1 MSSDRDPV
9 EAAADGARDL
19 HGIATW
25 APRSAADRALALA
38 YAVLHAGARIG
49 VVVAAFS
56 ILASIGG
63 VAAVADPR
71 TAALA
76 VLSAVPAVGLAAYV
90 WYTDVTTEP
99 LWLLVG
105 TFLLGAITA
114 AFAARLNSGLEP
126 YVAGLGTLTPVLFYF
141 LIVGPV
147 EETVKLLAVRLL
159 PYGSDHFST
168 VLDGAVYGA
177 MAGMGFA
184 FIENAIYIRRSLAVA
199 ELEMGLSMVAAGS
212 AITATRAIAGPGH
225 VIYSAF
231 AGYYLGLA
239 KFTPEHRGPLVLK
252 GVLIAAFVHGLYN
265 ATIGLGPAIVGAVTG
280 LSGLGSFLLYVA
292 VFDGVWGLLLFR
304 KLERY
309 RAAYHAVGVE
319 DNRRSTPPGQTR
331 SDDGEES
338 RGPSSADRT
347 QSDDVDAAAARSR
360 FQFGN
365 GE

>member
-1 MSSDRDPV
+1 MSNERDPV
-9 EAAADGARDL
+9 EAANDGELDL

-25 APRSAADRALALA
+25 APRSAADRALTAA
-38 YAVLHAGARIG
+38 YAVLHVLARIG
-49 VVVAAFS
+49 VVAVAVS

-71 TAALA
+71 TSALA
-76 VLSAVPAVGLAAYV
+76 LLSAIPAVGLAAYV

-99 LWLLVG
+99 LHLLVG

-114 AFAARLNSGLEP
+114 AFAARLNTDLRP
-126 YVAGLGTLTPVLFYF
+126 YVAGLGTLTPVLYYF
-141 LIVGPV
+141 LVVGPV
-147 EETVKLLAVRLL
+147 EEAVKMLAVRLL

-184 FIENAIYIRRSLAVA
+184 FIENAIYIQRSLPVA
-199 ELEMGLSMVAAGS
+199 ELEFGLSMVAAGS
-212 AITATRAIAGPGH
+212 GITATRAIAGPGH

-252 GVLIAAFVHGLYN
+252 GVLLAAFVHGLYN
-265 ATIGLGPAIVGAVTG
+265 ATIGLGQSVVGAVTG
-280 LSGLGSFLLYVA
+280 LSGLGAFLAYV
-292 VFDGVWGLLLFR
+292 VIFDGVWGLLLLR

-309 RAAYHAVGVE
+309 RAAYHDVG
-319 DNRRSTPPGQTR
+319 
-331 SDDGEES
+331 
-338 RGPSSADRT
+338 AD
-347 QSDDVDAAAARSR
+347 SAAARSGFR
-360 FQFGN
+360 F